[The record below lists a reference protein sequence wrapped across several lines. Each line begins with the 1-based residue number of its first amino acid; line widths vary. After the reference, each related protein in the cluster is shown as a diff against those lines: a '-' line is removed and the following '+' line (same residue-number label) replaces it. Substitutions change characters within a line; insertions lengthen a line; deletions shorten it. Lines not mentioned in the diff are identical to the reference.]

1 MKVNQKETLTPDA
14 EQSLK
19 RLGAYLRATRLLQRK
34 THQDAAL
41 SCGFS
46 RQTLARIERGDPS
59 VAIGQVVRYAHHLG
73 ASQALSAPEFEA
85 PTAVRVRKRWSE
97 VGATA

>member
-14 EQSLK
+14 ELSLK
-19 RLGAYLRATRLLQRK
+19 QLGAYLRASRLLQRK

-59 VAIGQVVRYAHHLG
+59 VAIGQVMRYAHHLG
-73 ASQALSAPEFEA
+73 AQQALAAPEFEPPA
-85 PTAVRVRKRWSE
+85 TVRVRKRCSE
-97 VGATA
+97 VAVPA